1 MVNGI
6 GAVRNLLMQHRM
18 AQSATNMQTVD
29 PSRGGV
35 HVGQQPVAVEAQDP
49 NQLNDIRKNFMAN
62 GYATPVRLRNGK
74 TVIIAHGAPPQ
85 NGQRYWFIG
94 PSAAQFGGND
104 GWLNAEQA
112 QTWAASQGYPG
123 AEFISC
129 YNQGAFDNTGKLE
142 IGVPTDTSSTEFTVK
157 AD

>member
-1 MVNGI
+1 MVHGI
-6 GAVRNLLMQHRM
+6 GEVRRLLMQHRM
-18 AQSATNMQTVD
+18 AQLTPNMQTVD

-35 HVGQQPVAVEAQDP
+35 HVGQQPVAVEAKDP
-49 NQLNDIRKNFMAN
+49 TQLNDIRKNFMSN
-62 GYATPVRLRNGK
+62 GYATPVRLQNGK

-94 PSAAQFGGND
+94 PGASQFGGRD

-112 QTWAASQGYPG
+112 KQWAASQGHPG

-142 IGVPTDTSSTEFTVK
+142 IGVPTDTNSSQFTVK
-157 AD
+157 AE